1 MCIQLPGTCQ
11 ARQARG
17 IRGKG
22 VRIEPPLLGGRCDT
36 GSELDA
42 NHREGEW
49 SARSK
54 KRREGGGEPKSRV
67 RQNGRRLALPT
78 TRVSLYDVPN
88 YCSLGHQKKC
98 RAPRNRRL
106 TAAAARG

>member
-78 TRVSLYDVPN
+78 STRQHASHFMMFQTTVALYDGSN
-88 YCSLGHQKKC
+88 I
-98 RAPRNRRL
+98 
-106 TAAAARG
+106 